1 MTDASHISLLGL
13 SLRRLQRMVLVLL
26 TALVLVQT
34 VGVLHRVA
42 HSHGT
47 HSTVAV
53 AVEGAVEGATT
64 AASDQDRM
72 ASLQRLWGDH
82 SHAVDCQLFDQSCP
96 DALHT
101 PVLLV
106 MPVMPAIS
114 WLAAT
119 LHERFALFE
128 RFYAAR
134 GPPAVLL

>member
-1 MTDASHISLLGL
+1 MADAPHVSLLGL
-13 SLRRLQRMVLVLL
+13 SLRLHLHRLQRMVLVLL

-42 HSHGT
+42 HAHGT
-47 HSTVAV
+47 HMAV
-53 AVEGAVEGATT
+53 AVEGAPTEAT
-64 AASDQDRM
+64 DQDLL
-72 ASLQRLWGDH
+72 AGLQRLWGDH

-96 DALHT
+96 DALQT

-106 MPVMPAIS
+106 MPLMPAFS

-134 GPPAVLL
+134 GPPAVLH

>member
-42 HSHGT
+42 HAHGT
-47 HSTVAV
+47 HSTV
-53 AVEGAVEGATT
+53 AVEGATT
-64 AASDQDRM
+64 AASDQDLM
-72 ASLQRLWGDH
+72 ACLQRLWGDH
-82 SHAVDCQLFDQSCP
+82 SNAVDCKLFDQSCP

>member
-1 MTDASHISLLGL
+1 MTDAWHVSLLGL
-13 SLRRLQRMVLVLL
+13 SLRRLQRVILMLL

-34 VGVLHRVA
+34 IGVLHRVA
-42 HSHGT
+42 HAHGT
-47 HSTVAV
+47 HSVM
-53 AVEGAVEGATT
+53 AVEVAT
-64 AASDQDRM
+64 AAASGQDLM
-72 ASLQRLWGDH
+72 AGLQRLWGDH

-101 PVLLV
+101 PAFVL
-106 MPVMPAIS
+106 MPVMPALT

>member
-1 MTDASHISLLGL
+1 MADTWRVFLLGL
-13 SLRRLQRMVLVLL
+13 SLRRLQRMVPVLL

-42 HSHGT
+42 HAHGT
-47 HSTVAV
+47 HSAAMAEPATSVA
-53 AVEGAVEGATT
+53 
-64 AASDQDRM
+64 SSQDLM
-72 ASLQRLWGDH
+72 AGLQRLWGDH
-82 SHAVDCQLFDQSCP
+82 SNAVDCQLFDQSCA

-101 PVLLV
+101 PVLV
-106 MPVMPAIS
+106 WMPVMPLHS

-119 LHERFALFE
+119 LRERFALFE

>member
-1 MTDASHISLLGL
+1 MPNPRRWLPLSLSLL
-13 SLRRLQRMVLVLL
+13 SFRRAVLLLL

-42 HSHGT
+42 HAHGT
-47 HSTVAV
+47 HGAV
-53 AVEGAVEGATT
+53 AVEPAAAV
-64 AASDQDRM
+64 ASGQDLM
-72 ASLQRLWGDH
+72 AGLQRLWGDH
-82 SHAVDCQLFDQSCP
+82 SNAVDCQLFDQNCP

-106 MPVMPAIS
+106 MSVMPAHS
-114 WLAAT
+114 WLAAS

-134 GPPAVLL
+134 GPPAGLL